1 MEWERKINTAFSG
14 CVNVIV
20 CLSGMVQKSRSQ
32 RSERERENSIVK
44 TVKSKQF
51 KAMCRWQ
58 IWCEQLLECRCVCV
72 CVCFKQE
79 QDGQAWTDDEKSVCV
94 FPVPSADRTNRM
106 YRRQKKN
113 RKKRGEKCQMYI
125 SCKVIFSLFPSRFS
139 SLQLKTYLLT
149 TSLTG
154 SNRIF
159 LFLLLKQH

>member
-1 MEWERKINTAFSG
+1 MEWERKIITAFSE
-14 CVNVIV
+14 CVSVIV
-20 CLSGMVQKSRSQ
+20 CLSGIVQKSRSQ
-32 RSERERENSIVK
+32 RSERERKNSIVQ

-72 CVCFKQE
+72 CFKQE
-79 QDGQAWTDDEKSVCV
+79 QDGQAWTDDEKKVCV
-94 FPVPSADRTNRM
+94 CVSCSICRSYESYVQAAEKD
-106 YRRQKKN
+106 

-159 LFLLLKQH
+159 LLLLLKQH

>member
-1 MEWERKINTAFSG
+1 MEWERKIITAFSG
-14 CVNVIV
+14 CVSVIV

-32 RSERERENSIVK
+32 RSERENSIVQ

-72 CVCFKQE
+72 CVFQTRTR
-79 QDGQAWTDDEKSVCV
+79 WTGMDRWWKKVCV
-94 FPVPSADRTNRM
+94 CVSCSICRSYESYIQAAEKD
-106 YRRQKKN
+106 

-125 SCKVIFSLFPSRFS
+125 SCKVIFSRLPSRFS

-159 LFLLLKQH
+159 LLLLLKQH